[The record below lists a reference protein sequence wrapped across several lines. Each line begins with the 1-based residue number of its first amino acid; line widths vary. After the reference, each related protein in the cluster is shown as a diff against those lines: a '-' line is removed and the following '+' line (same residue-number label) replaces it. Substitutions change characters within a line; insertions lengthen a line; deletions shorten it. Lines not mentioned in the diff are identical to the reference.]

1 MEDSAP
7 DIIDDDD
14 DQLAECD
21 VFELPQKQV
30 HEWDAG
36 SRDLVE
42 AELFIG
48 CGASLEE
55 LKV

>member
-7 DIIDDDD
+7 DVIDDDD

-21 VFELPQKQV
+21 LFEQPQKQV

-48 CGASLEE
+48 CGACLEE